1 LDITDADV
9 VAPDEY
15 PHVPRSIRFQDPQR
29 LETSKK
35 QKKKQNVLK
44 YFFNEEVIMANI
56 SHFTVLLYE

>member
-35 QKKKQNVLK
+35 QKKKKTKRFKV
-44 YFFNEEVIMANI
+44 FF
-56 SHFTVLLYE
+56 